1 MFTVI
6 AFAAACIF
14 AFNIGAS
21 GSAASMSIVYGSHV
35 VNKRI
40 NALLIAGIGAVIG
53 AVFGGQFVTNTLG
66 KGIIPEQI
74 LDVKVAC
81 IILLVAAFTILITN
95 YIGIPLSTSEVTV
108 GAIIGVGLSYQQ
120 LNTNT
125 VLWIISFWVIVP
137 VVAFLFTFCL
147 ERLRLLFQKYIDFR
161 PPRKILAILLLIT
174 GIVEAIAA
182 GMNNVAN
189 ALGPLVGAGI
199 ASMEF
204 GLPFMAVI
212 VALGSI
218 FFGGRVLETNA
229 RKITSLSLGNGIVIS
244 SATGSLVVG
253 ASLLGVPIPMTQIT
267 TSAIV
272 GISASNDLTLVWKQK
287 IIHQIAK
294 VWVTSPIVSL
304 ISAFSLTEIL
314 VQYSFDQVILLFLA
328 ILATYILVRF
338 RETPTKI
345 IPGKGWDHHG
355 KSIYSGSRSR
365 R

>member
-1 MFTVI
+1 MLTVI
-6 AFAAACIF
+6 ALVAACMF

-21 GSAASMSIVYGSHV
+21 GSAASMSIVYGSQV
-35 VNKRI
+35 IKKRI
-40 NALLIAGIGAVIG
+40 YALLIAGIGAVIG
-53 AVFGGQFVTNTLG
+53 AVLGGQFVTNTLG

-81 IILLVAAFTILITN
+81 IILIVAAFTIMITN

-120 LNTNT
+120 LNIYTI
-125 VLWIISFWVIVP
+125 LWIISFWVIVP
-137 VVAFLFTFCL
+137 VVAFLVTFLL
-147 ERLRLLFQKYIDFR
+147 EKLRLRFKDRVHFR
-161 PPRKILAILLLIT
+161 PSAKVLASILLLT
-174 GIVEAIAA
+174 GIIEAMAA

-199 ASMEF
+199 VSMEF
-204 GLPFMAVI
+204 GLPFMAII
-212 VALGSI
+212 VAFGSI

-229 RKITSLSLGNGIVIS
+229 KKITSLSLGNGIVIS

-272 GISASNDLTLVWKQK
+272 GISASNDITLVWKQK
-287 IIHQIAK
+287 IIHKIAK

-304 ISAFSLTEIL
+304 IFAFSLTEVLI
-314 VQYSFDQVILLFLA
+314 QYSFDQVVLLTLA
-328 ILATYILVRF
+328 IVATYILVRF
-338 RETPTKI
+338 REQPTKVTLR
-345 IPGKGWDHHG
+345 KGWEHHG
-355 KSIYSGSRSR
+355 KSLYSGSRSR